1 MANSAQARKRAV
13 QNQKQRLHND
23 SLHSRMRTF
32 VKHVLRA
39 VRDGNQE
46 QARSALQSAESM
58 IDKTASKGIIHRNS
72 ESPEQIA
79 EERRLFYVGMTR
91 ARFRLQLSFC
101 RSRKRYG
108 ETLNP
113 EPSRFLAEIPS
124 ELLDWQATGKD
135 ADSPAETEDAL
146 ARLRALLDT

>member
-58 IDKTASKGIIHRNS
+58 IDKTASKGIIHRNAAARTKS
-72 ESPEQIA
+72 
-79 EERRLFYVGMTR
+79 RLS
-91 ARFRLQLSFC
+91 ARVKAMGQ
-101 RSRKRYG
+101 
-108 ETLNP
+108 
-113 EPSRFLAEIPS
+113 
-124 ELLDWQATGKD
+124 QA
-135 ADSPAETEDAL
+135 SV
-146 ARLRALLDT
+146 